1 MTAATCAACGET
13 HRPTAR
19 FCGACGTPSPSG
31 RGTVAGEQDPDDTV
45 ITAATR
51 ANQPDPDRTV
61 SAAFVL
67 AGVAVVALLVIFTP
81 ISDIE
86 IEGVT

>member
-13 HRPTAR
+13 LRPTAR
-19 FCGACGTPSPSG
+19 FCGACGTPSPEG
-31 RGTVAGEQDPDDTV
+31 PGTVAGEQDPNDTV
-45 ITAATR
+45 ITATTGGD
-51 ANQPDPDRTV
+51 QPDPDRTV
-61 SAAFVL
+61 VTDAGL

-86 IEGVT
+86 VEGVT